1 MRYVF
6 DIEVYPNYMLV
17 GFMREDRKIVRQF
30 ASTTKLS
37 DDQIFRIKRLLD
49 KELVGFNSKGYDDVM
64 LTYMLSGG
72 TVDRVYKNSKKII
85 EESLNYWNVFKDL
98 GVDKKYKDSIDLID
112 VAPGQA
118 SLKLYGARLN
128 SKKLQDLPYDP
139 HKHLTAPEMEEVRK
153 YNVNDLHLTV
163 DLYLKL
169 IPQLELRAKIGEQY
183 GMEVMSKSDAQI
195 AESIFKIELQKKGI
209 KVSKSDSIKSICYQ
223 APKVIKFE
231 REDLNKL
238 VKRIE
243 ATTIQISDVGQPIT
257 PDWLKD
263 YTVDIGEC
271 TFAVGL
277 GGLHSQEKSM
287 VIRPKE
293 DEILANVDVASY
305 YPSLII
311 DLGLYPKQLTRKF
324 LDIYAGVKKQ
334 RLEAKRSGD
343 KVTDSVL
350 KITLNGSYGK
360 FGSKYSFLYSPDLL
374 LTVTFT
380 GQLYLL
386 MLIEKLTNNGLKVVS
401 SNTDGVEILLKK
413 KQTNL
418 LKSIVKEW
426 ESITNMEMEFGEYN
440 GLYARD
446 VNNYVAVYPEGK
458 TKAKGAYAEPT
469 LMKNIEYPVV
479 FEAIR
484 EYLGKGVPMEDT
496 IYNCK
501 DIARFTSSRTVKG
514 GAVYNYEDLGNSEEY
529 NNHLSKFGELKVKA
543 IGKRNDDYLKEQV
556 LKSSSTK
563 YLGKV
568 VRFYYSTDGKP
579 IFYQSGNKVPKSDG
593 VKPLMELTDY
603 IPKDLDYDKY
613 LELCNEHLRD
623 LGITI

>member
-1 MRYVF
+1 
-6 DIEVYPNYMLV
+6 
-17 GFMREDRKIVRQF
+17 
-30 ASTTKLS
+30 
-37 DDQIFRIKRLLD
+37 
-49 KELVGFNSKGYDDVM
+49 
-64 LTYMLSGG
+64 
-72 TVDRVYKNSKKII
+72 
-85 EESLNYWNVFKDL
+85 
-98 GVDKKYKDSIDLID
+98 
-112 VAPGQA
+112 
-118 SLKLYGARLN
+118 
-128 SKKLQDLPYDP
+128 
-139 HKHLTAPEMEEVRK
+139 
-153 YNVNDLHLTV
+153 
-163 DLYLKL
+163 
-169 IPQLELRAKIGEQY
+169 
-183 GMEVMSKSDAQI
+183 MEVMSKSDAQI

-413 KQTNL
+413 KANRFI
-418 LKSIVKEW
+418 K
-426 ESITNMEMEFGEYN
+426 
-440 GLYARD
+440 
-446 VNNYVAVYPEGK
+446 VYC
-458 TKAKGAYAEPT
+458 KG
-469 LMKNIEYPVV
+469 M
-479 FEAIR
+479 
-484 EYLGKGVPMEDT
+484 GV
-496 IYNCK
+496 
-501 DIARFTSSRTVKG
+501 
-514 GAVYNYEDLGNSEEY
+514 
-529 NNHLSKFGELKVKA
+529 
-543 IGKRNDDYLKEQV
+543 
-556 LKSSSTK
+556 
-563 YLGKV
+563 
-568 VRFYYSTDGKP
+568 YY
-579 IFYQSGNKVPKSDG
+579 
-593 VKPLMELTDY
+593 
-603 IPKDLDYDKY
+603 
-613 LELCNEHLRD
+613 
-623 LGITI
+623 